1 MLKWCF
7 ELRSLERV
15 FSDRRERSCLVGVA
29 PPSTDAPEAEG
40 FPWFP
45 PTRISMQC
53 RLPGNCLRTAT
64 QRLTTRSVYDSGLYE
79 GEGLCFKHSHR
90 LLGAVSVTR
99 GARGTWHP
107 PSALTQHPL
116 LSKQG
121 YATTVNKYAGT
132 FFSYIMLCKHDVK
145 KDVKSFFFF
154 FFNNE
159 TRMANENC
167 NLQED
172 IYIYIYIYILG
183 N

>member
-79 GEGLCFKHSHR
+79 GEGLCFNT
-90 LLGAVSVTR
+90 LTVCWEL
-99 GARGTWHP
+99 
-107 PSALTQHPL
+107 SALPEVRVEPETHPQHLPSILCSQSRDTPL
-116 LSKQG
+116 QLTNTPELSFH
-121 YATTVNKYAGT
+121 T
-132 FFSYIMLCKHDVK
+132 
-145 KDVKSFFFF
+145 
-154 FFNNE
+154 
-159 TRMANENC
+159 
-167 NLQED
+167 
-172 IYIYIYIYILG
+172 
-183 N
+183 